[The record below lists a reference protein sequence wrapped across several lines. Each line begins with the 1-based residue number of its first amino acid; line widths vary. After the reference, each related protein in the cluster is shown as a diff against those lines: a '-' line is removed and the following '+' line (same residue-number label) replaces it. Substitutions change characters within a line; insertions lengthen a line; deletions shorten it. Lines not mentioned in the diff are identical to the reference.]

1 MTALIAHVRALIAK
15 EGPLSVERVMG
26 LALSDPTYGYYARHD
41 PFGANG
47 DFITAPEISQM
58 FGELIG
64 LWCTVTHEQ
73 MGSPQEVLLVELG
86 PGRGTLMQDALR
98 AGARIERFRTARRV
112 HFVEASTRL
121 RKIQAERLSPEPVCF
136 HDRLEEVPQ
145 GPALIIA
152 NEFFDALP
160 VRQLIATAHG
170 WHERVVAV
178 NDGGAL
184 CFEAGPHQAIDLPAW
199 LPPARSVPEG
209 TIAEHA
215 PEREQVA
222 ATIGRRLARDR
233 GAALIIDYG
242 HGVSA
247 CGDTLQAVRAHRR
260 VDVLAQLGDADITGH
275 VDFAALAR
283 AAVPTGAHAHGPVGQ
298 GRFLQAL
305 GIDAR
310 ATRLM
315 QGASPEQVIGIRSA
329 LERLTAPSAM
339 GELFK
344 VMALTAPGLPAPAG
358 FEALAARTLESVRG

>member
-1 MTALIAHVRALIAK
+1 VTALIEHVRALIAK

-26 LALSDPTYGYYARHD
+26 LALSDPTYGYYATRD
-41 PFGANG
+41 PFGAAG

-73 MGSPQEVLLVELG
+73 MGAPPDVLLVELG
-86 PGRGTLMQDALR
+86 PGRGTLMQDSLR
-98 AGARIERFRTARRV
+98 ASARIERFCAARRV
-112 HFVEASTRL
+112 HLVEASARL
-121 RKIQAERLSPEPVCF
+121 RAIQSARLAPEPVSF
-136 HDRLEEVPQ
+136 HERLEDMPP
-145 GPALIIA
+145 GPILIIA

-160 VRQLIATAHG
+160 VGQLVSTPDG
-170 WHERVVAV
+170 WRERVVATH
-178 NDGGAL
+178 GGAL
-184 CFEAGPHQAIDLPAW
+184 CFGVGPSPATNLPTW
-199 LPPARSVPEG
+199 LPPAQAVPEG

-222 ATIGRRLARDR
+222 ALIGQRLARDG

-242 HGVSA
+242 HGASA

-260 VDVLAQLGDADITGH
+260 VDILAQLGDADLTAH
-275 VDFAALAR
+275 VDFARLAR
-283 AAVPTGAHAHGPVGQ
+283 AAERAGARAYGPIGQ

-315 QGASPEQVIGIRSA
+315 QGATQEQAAQIRSA

-344 VMALTAPGLPAPAG
+344 AMALTAPGLPAPAG
-358 FEALAARTLESVRG
+358 FEAFAARAPALAYG